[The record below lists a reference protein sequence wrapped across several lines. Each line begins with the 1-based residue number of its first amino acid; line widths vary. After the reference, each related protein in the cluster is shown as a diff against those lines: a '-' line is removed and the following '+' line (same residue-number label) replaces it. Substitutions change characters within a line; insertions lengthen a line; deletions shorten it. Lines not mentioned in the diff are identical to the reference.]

1 MLGSAVMGQSLKV
14 LGTPDATGGCGRPP
28 GAQAEERLEAGHG
41 GPPPIVPKDE
51 LIEVDLEL
59 AAADTVVGTDQP
71 LLQVADGAVGKRDDG
86 FGALSQPELR
96 RLRPRDVLCHRTR
109 GAPRSS

>member
-1 MLGSAVMGQSLKV
+1 MLGSAVKGQSLKV
-14 LGTPDATGGCGRPP
+14 LGTPDATGGCRCPS
-28 GAQAEERLEAGHG
+28 GAQAKERLEGGHG

-96 RLRPRDVLCHRTR
+96 RLRPRDVLCNRTR